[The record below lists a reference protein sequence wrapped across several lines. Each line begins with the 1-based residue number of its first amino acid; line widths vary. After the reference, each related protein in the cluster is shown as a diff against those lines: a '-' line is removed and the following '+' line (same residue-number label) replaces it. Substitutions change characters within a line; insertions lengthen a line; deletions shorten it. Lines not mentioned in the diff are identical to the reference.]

1 IPIVVPLVA
10 ALDPSLML
18 VGVAAVLAGATF
30 GDHCSP
36 ISDTTIMTSTGAA
49 CHHIDHVNT
58 QLPYAATCA
67 LVAITGYLAAGFIR
81 NGILLLLLSVALLLG
96 AVKIARTYWGEDVPD
111 HLPVVASTGDK

>member
-1 IPIVVPLVA
+1 
-10 ALDPSLML
+10 
-18 VGVAAVLAGATF
+18 
-30 GDHCSP
+30 CSP
-36 ISDTTIMTSTGAA
+36 ISDTTIMSSTGAA

-111 HLPVVASTGDK
+111 HLPEVASTGDK